1 MRNMISVFV
10 DKNKH
15 WRLSTFINKESPEN
29 EIEIQVLDNF
39 NCIYKFM
46 SLNIIIKITA
56 IILFA
61 VWIRYITIIMYRG
74 SKNKSLTET
83 LP

>member
-10 DKNKH
+10 DKTRH
-15 WRLSTFINKESPEN
+15 SRLSTFINKESPEN

-61 VWIRYITIIMYRG
+61 V
-74 SKNKSLTET
+74 
-83 LP
+83 